1 MPRGKIF
8 TSILVLLFVVA
19 PVKAQLELPNEG
31 FTENQIYNIKLY
43 TLRSLNLVIDAYSS
57 LDKKRII
64 KKETFAYLDA
74 SLFFLNEAYQYLPS
88 YPIKRTIEAI
98 EKRIKF
104 YPQED
109 YSTDIRVLLVYVEE
123 LSASLDQYYQIK
135 EEISHLQ
142 ELASKRK
149 NHELAQRLGKLKEKI
164 KISLLD
170 NPMSE
175 ARYLIGIAKD
185 HLKAREY
192 KKSKQALEL
201 AINPLIQISSRENL
215 YVVLAKEYIYKAKF
229 TYKISPD
236 ISKQYLESALL
247 GINKAYYVSSD
258 ENRYILNELR
268 KKIDFY
274 LKKYDS
280 YSITREDFEDMITL
294 LKKL

>member
-1 MPRGKIF
+1 MLKKKF
-8 TSILVLLFVVA
+8 FVFLFVLLITVFPA
-19 PVKAQLELPNEG
+19 KAQLELLNEG
-31 FTENQIYNIKLY
+31 LTENQVYNIRLY
-43 TLRSLNLVIDAYSS
+43 TLRSLNLVLDAYSS
-57 LDKKRII
+57 LKKKRII

-88 YPIKRTIEAI
+88 YPIKRTIEAL
-98 EKRIKF
+98 EKRIRF
-104 YPQED
+104 YPYED

-142 ELASKRK
+142 ELATRRK
-149 NHELAQRLGKLKEKI
+149 NQELAERLGKLKDKI

-170 NPMSE
+170 NPISE

-185 HLKAREY
+185 HLKAKEY
-192 KKSKQALEL
+192 AKSRQALEL
-201 AINPLIQISSRENL
+201 AISPLIKISSRENL

-229 TYKISPD
+229 TYKISPEV
-236 ISKQYLESALL
+236 SKQYLESALL
-247 GINKAYYVSSD
+247 SINRAYYVSSD
-258 ENRYILNELR
+258 ENRQILDNLR

-280 YSITREDFEDMITL
+280 YSITKKDFQDLIDL
-294 LKKL
+294 LEKI

>member
-1 MPRGKIF
+1 MLKKKVSAF
-8 TSILVLLFVVA
+8 VLTLLLIGLPA
-19 PVKAQLELPNEG
+19 KAQLELLNEG
-31 FTENQIYNIKLY
+31 LTENQVYNIRLY
-43 TLRSLNLVIDAYSS
+43 TLRSLNLVLDAYSS
-57 LDKKRII
+57 LSKKRII

-88 YPIKRTIEAI
+88 YPIKRTIEAL

-104 YPQED
+104 YPEED

-135 EEISHLQ
+135 EEISSLQ

-149 NHELAQRLGKLKEKI
+149 NQELAERLSKLKEKI

-170 NPMSE
+170 SPISE

-185 HLKAREY
+185 HLKAKEY
-192 KKSKQALEL
+192 RKSRQALEL
-201 AINPLIQISSRENL
+201 ALNPLIQISSRENL

-229 TYKISPD
+229 TYRISPEV
-236 ISKQYLESALL
+236 SKQYLESALL
-247 GINKAYYVSSD
+247 SINKAYYVSSD
-258 ENRYILNELR
+258 ENRQILNDLR

-280 YSITREDFEDMITL
+280 YSITVEDFQDMINL
-294 LKKL
+294 LKRL